1 MISARVDVGQQS
13 GQVSH
18 HGPNILECSGNPV
31 RPGIGAAVAVRA
43 MPMAKRSCVICIF
56 ATLVVVSPSRDEWVG
71 WMCGLTG
78 ERRERSGSRA
88 RRLIMYVNL

>member
-1 MISARVDVGQQS
+1 MLVNKA
-13 GQVSH
+13 
-18 HGPNILECSGNPV
+18 V
-31 RPGIGAAVAVRA
+31 RYLIMGRTYWNAQGIGAAVAVRA

-88 RRLIMYVNL
+88 RRLIMDVNL